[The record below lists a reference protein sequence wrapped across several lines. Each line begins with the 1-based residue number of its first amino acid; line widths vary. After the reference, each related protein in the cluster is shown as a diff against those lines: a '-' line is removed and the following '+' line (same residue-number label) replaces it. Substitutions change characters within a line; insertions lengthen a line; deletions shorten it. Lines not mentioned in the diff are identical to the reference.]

1 MVIWAST
8 LKSATVVL
16 EKMVAA
22 GLTEMNFSTGDS
34 HVEFVPI
41 ENIIIGSYVSRSL
54 GLSTSIM
61 VETSGACTV
70 TKETLITHPLYQ
82 ELLGQESD
90 VDLVIIESPWISMY
104 EGHDRVECNHDQM
117 INLDT
122 LHTRGGCDSIL
133 STIVATPQR
142 ELFAC
147 CGIISQQIPE
157 VKLGILDDRA
167 MKDMYDDARG
177 DFLKIWLSVDGPE
190 KIVAWA
196 AQFDSSIKWENRY
209 SHQCDI
215 CQFMYQ
221 DERVRNVIAENYES
235 AMPNILLK
243 YAIRNRV

>member
-82 ELLGQESD
+82 ELLGQ
-90 VDLVIIESPWISMY
+90 
-104 EGHDRVECNHDQM
+104 
-117 INLDT
+117 
-122 LHTRGGCDSIL
+122 
-133 STIVATPQR
+133 
-142 ELFAC
+142 
-147 CGIISQQIPE
+147 
-157 VKLGILDDRA
+157 
-167 MKDMYDDARG
+167 
-177 DFLKIWLSVDGPE
+177 
-190 KIVAWA
+190 
-196 AQFDSSIKWENRY
+196 
-209 SHQCDI
+209 
-215 CQFMYQ
+215 
-221 DERVRNVIAENYES
+221 
-235 AMPNILLK
+235 
-243 YAIRNRV
+243 